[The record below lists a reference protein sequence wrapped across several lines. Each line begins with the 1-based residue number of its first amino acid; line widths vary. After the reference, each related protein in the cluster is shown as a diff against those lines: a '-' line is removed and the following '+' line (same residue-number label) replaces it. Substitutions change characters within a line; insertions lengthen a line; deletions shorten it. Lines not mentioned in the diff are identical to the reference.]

1 MVYGYGLLMNPD
13 GSYMASAPYGNTTE
27 QPEQHLA
34 NRVTAYWAQAKRM
47 LSPDLIANANI
58 GTGVTVMDITPRH
71 KVTMDG
77 TTFHPIAID
86 HNWRDDVVSLTLLE
100 MPS

>member
-1 MVYGYGLLMNPD
+1 MEYGYGLLMNPD
-13 GSYMASAPYGNTTE
+13 GSYMASVPYGNSNE

-34 NRVTAYWAQAKRM
+34 NRVTTYWLQAKRM

-58 GTGVTVMDITPRH
+58 SSGTVMDISPRH

-77 TTFHPIAID
+77 TTFHPIAITHD
-86 HNWRDDVVSLTLLE
+86 WRDDVVSLILLE
-100 MPS
+100 MPT

>member
-13 GSYMASAPYGNTTE
+13 GSYMDNVPYGNNSE

-58 GTGVTVMDITPRH
+58 SSGTVMDISPRH
-71 KVTMDG
+71 KVTIAG
-77 TTFHPIAID
+77 TVCHPIAID
-86 HNWRDDVVSLTLLE
+86 HNWRDDVVSLILLE
-100 MPS
+100 MPT